1 MGGNVT
7 AVFSFQT
14 KATEVLFLDDFFAV
28 YDVGAGRKYLP
39 NRGLAHAFKIKN
51 GFDCFLFAIK
61 GTDGGGVLFLGRV
74 EHVALDMRIP
84 NIFTL
89 AVSVN
94 LNMHFVS
101 TIGFQ
106 L

>member
-14 KATEVLFLDDFFAV
+14 KSTDVLFLDDFFAV
-28 YDVGAGRKYLP
+28 YDVGAGRKCLP
-39 NRGLAHAFKIKN
+39 NRGLAYAFEIKN
-51 GFDCFLFAIK
+51 GFDYFLFAIK
-61 GTDGGGVLFLGRV
+61 GTDGGGVQFLGRV
-74 EHVALDMRIP
+74 EYVALHMRIP
-84 NIFTL
+84 NVFML

-101 TIGFQ
+101 TIGCQ